1 MITMRN
7 IWIMMLG
14 ICLFGCGAGKQPPS
28 SQLSLTWKLEKD
40 SVEARYFKNTFCLTN
55 NGNKSLADNWVIYF
69 NQTPIYYQQP
79 INAPLEI
86 ECIGSTY
93 YKMYPTEHYQA
104 LAPGET
110 LSFTILSEGNVI
122 NVSSVPEGAYIV
134 ATDEKGKMLQPQNIP
149 IEIGLFT
156 PDTQWIRSKS
166 SFPYAD
172 GNYLYKQNNDFSKP
186 VDCDM
191 LSLFPTPKKVEKTGG
206 VSTFSPKVGLKFDG
220 VFKEE
225 ALLLK
230 KQLTSELGCTV
241 SDKDEE
247 TIIELKKT
255 ELPATCQCPD
265 EYYEIVIKNNLLTL
279 KANNAHGI
287 FNACQT
293 LVALLD
299 NMKLASSPL
308 PNLHITDYPDMGHRG
323 IMLDVAR
330 NFTKKADLLKL
341 IDILSFYKMN
351 VLHLHLSD
359 DEAWRVEIP
368 GLEELTEIASRRGH
382 TTDELTCL
390 YPAYAWGWN
399 EADTTSLANGYYSRN
414 DFMDILKYAKE
425 RHIRIIPEID
435 IPGHSRA
442 AIKAMNARYRKYI
455 DTDQSKAEE
464 YLLIDFADTSQY
476 LSAQNF
482 TDNVINVA
490 MPSTYRFLEK
500 VIDEIRRMYQDAG
513 VELPAFHVGGDEV
526 PEGIWEGSSICRT
539 FMKKHGLTKIR
550 DLKDYFLEQ
559 ILEMLDKRNIQVVGW
574 QDIVMKPD
582 NTVNEHFRNSKVL
595 NYCWNTIPEQGGDE
609 VPYKLANAGYPIIL
623 CNVGNFYLDMSYC
636 YHVEEPGLRWGG
648 YVDEYVT
655 FDMLP
660 FDIYKSLRRN
670 LKGESVDVKT
680 VSNGKQPLTK
690 EGYKNIKGLSGQIW
704 AETIRSFEQIEYYL
718 FPKVFGLAERA
729 WNAQPSWALSPDSKV
744 YVDAK
749 RKYNAG
755 IVTYELP
762 RLAKRGINFRV
773 SPPGI
778 IVKDGL
784 LFVNTT
790 NPNAVIRY
798 TTDGSEPTESSV
810 EWQTPITCNAPLIKA
825 KAFYLGKESVTTVLI
840 NESY

>member
-134 ATDEKGKMLQPQNIP
+134 VTDEKGKMLQPQNIP

-156 PDTQWIRSKS
+156 PDAQWVRSKN

-172 GNYLYKQNNDFSKP
+172 GNYLYKQNDDFSKS
-186 VDCDM
+186 VDCDI

-230 KQLTSELGCTV
+230 KQLTSQLGCTV
-241 SDKDEE
+241 SEKDEE

-279 KANNAHGI
+279 KANDAHGI

-330 NFTKKADLLKL
+330 NFTKKTDLLKL

-399 EADTTSLANGYYSRN
+399 EVDTTSLANGYYSRS

-500 VIDEIRRMYQDAG
+500 VIDEIGRMYQDAG

-539 FMKKHGLTKIR
+539 FMKEHGLAKIR

-559 ILEMLDKRNIQVVGW
+559 ILEMLDKRNMQAVGW

-609 VPYKLANAGYPIIL
+609 VPYRLANAGYPIIL
-623 CNVGNFYLDMSYC
+623 CNVGNFYLDMAYC

-680 VSNGKQPLTK
+680 ASNGKQPLTK

-729 WNAQPSWALSPDSKV
+729 WNAQPSWVLSPDSKV

-778 IVKDGL
+778 MVKDGL

-798 TTDGSEPTESSV
+798 TTDGSEPTENSV
-810 EWQTPITCNAPLIKA
+810 KWQTPIACDAPQIKA

-840 NESY
+840 NE

>member
-55 NGNKSLADNWVIYF
+55 KGNKSLADDWVIYF

-122 NVSSVPEGAYIV
+122 NVSSVHEGAYIV
-134 ATDEKGKMLQPQNIP
+134 VTDEKGKMLQPQNIP

-156 PDTQWIRSKS
+156 PDAQWIRSKN

-172 GNYLYKQNNDFSKP
+172 GNYLYKQNDDFSKP
-186 VDCDM
+186 VDCDI
-191 LSLFPTPKKVEKTGG
+191 LSLFPTPKKVEKAGG

-230 KQLTSELGCTV
+230 KQLTSQLGCTV

-255 ELPATCQCPD
+255 EHPATCQCPD

-279 KANNAHGI
+279 KANDAHGI

-330 NFTKKADLLKL
+330 NFTKKTDLLKL

-399 EADTTSLANGYYSRN
+399 EADTTSLANGYYSRS

-500 VIDEIRRMYQDAG
+500 VIDEIGRMYQDAG
-513 VELPAFHVGGDEV
+513 VELLAFHVGGDEV

-539 FMKKHGLTKIR
+539 FMKEHGLAKIR

-559 ILEMLDKRNIQVVGW
+559 ILEMLDKRNIQAVGW

-623 CNVGNFYLDMSYC
+623 CNVGNFYLDMAYC

-680 VSNGKQPLTK
+680 ASNGKQPLTK

-798 TTDGSEPTESSV
+798 TTDGSEPTENSV
-810 EWQTPITCNAPLIKA
+810 KWQTPIACDAPQIKA

-840 NESY
+840 NE

>member
-55 NGNKSLADNWVIYF
+55 KGNKSLADDWVIYF

-134 ATDEKGKMLQPQNIP
+134 VTDEKGKMLQPQNIP

-156 PDTQWIRSKS
+156 PDAQWIRSKN

-172 GNYLYKQNNDFSKP
+172 GNYLYKQNDDFSKP
-186 VDCDM
+186 VDCDI
-191 LSLFPTPKKVEKTGG
+191 LSLFPTPKKVEKAGG

-230 KQLTSELGCTV
+230 KQLTSQLGCTV

-255 ELPATCQCPD
+255 EHPATCQCPD

-279 KANNAHGI
+279 KANDAHGI

-330 NFTKKADLLKL
+330 NFTKKTDLLKL

-399 EADTTSLANGYYSRN
+399 EADSTSLANGYYSRS

-455 DTDQSKAEE
+455 DTDQPKAEE

-500 VIDEIRRMYQDAG
+500 VIDEIGRMYQDAG
-513 VELPAFHVGGDEV
+513 VELLAFHVGGDEV
-526 PEGIWEGSSICRT
+526 PEGIWEGSAICRT
-539 FMKKHGLTKIR
+539 FMKEHGLAKIR

-559 ILEMLDKRNIQVVGW
+559 ILEMLDKRNIQAVGW

-623 CNVGNFYLDMSYC
+623 CNVGNFYLDMAYC

-680 VSNGKQPLTK
+680 ASNGKQPLTK
-690 EGYKNIKGLSGQIW
+690 EGYKNIKGLSRQIW

-718 FPKVFGLAERA
+718 FPKVFGLVERA

-784 LFVNTT
+784 LLANTA

-798 TTDGSEPTESSV
+798 TTDGNEPNENSV
-810 EWQTPITCNAPLIKA
+810 LWKEPIKCDAPLIKA
-825 KAFYLGKESVTTVLI
+825 KAYCLGKESVAIMLI
-840 NESY
+840 NK

>member
-1 MITMRN
+1 
-7 IWIMMLG
+7 
-14 ICLFGCGAGKQPPS
+14 
-28 SQLSLTWKLEKD
+28 
-40 SVEARYFKNTFCLTN
+40 
-55 NGNKSLADNWVIYF
+55 
-69 NQTPIYYQQP
+69 
-79 INAPLEI
+79 
-86 ECIGSTY
+86 
-93 YKMYPTEHYQA
+93 
-104 LAPGET
+104 
-110 LSFTILSEGNVI
+110 
-122 NVSSVPEGAYIV
+122 
-134 ATDEKGKMLQPQNIP
+134 
-149 IEIGLFT
+149 
-156 PDTQWIRSKS
+156 
-166 SFPYAD
+166 
-172 GNYLYKQNNDFSKP
+172 
-186 VDCDM
+186 
-191 LSLFPTPKKVEKTGG
+191 
-206 VSTFSPKVGLKFDG
+206 
-220 VFKEE
+220 
-225 ALLLK
+225 
-230 KQLTSELGCTV
+230 
-241 SDKDEE
+241 
-247 TIIELKKT
+247 
-255 ELPATCQCPD
+255 
-265 EYYEIVIKNNLLTL
+265 
-279 KANNAHGI
+279 
-287 FNACQT
+287 
-293 LVALLD
+293 
-299 NMKLASSPL
+299 
-308 PNLHITDYPDMGHRG
+308 
-323 IMLDVAR
+323 
-330 NFTKKADLLKL
+330 
-341 IDILSFYKMN
+341 MN

-399 EADTTSLANGYYSRN
+399 EADTTSLANGYYSRS

-455 DTDQSKAEE
+455 DTDRPKAEE

-500 VIDEIRRMYQDAG
+500 VIDEIGRMYQDAG

-526 PEGIWEGSSICRT
+526 PEGIWEGSSVCRT

-550 DLKDYFLEQ
+550 DLKDYFLGQ
-559 ILEMLDKRNIQVVGW
+559 ILEMLDKRNIQAVGW
-574 QDIVMKPD
+574 QDIVMNPD

-623 CNVGNFYLDMSYC
+623 CNVGNFYLDMAYC

-680 VSNGKQPLTK
+680 ASNGKQPLTK

-718 FPKVFGLAERA
+718 FPKVFGLAERV
-729 WNAQPSWALSPDSKV
+729 WNAQPSWALSPDGKV
-744 YVDAK
+744 YMDAK

-778 IVKDGL
+778 MVRDGL
-784 LFVNTT
+784 LLVNTT

-810 EWQTPITCNAPLIKA
+810 EWQTQIACDAPLIKA

-840 NESY
+840 NELY

>member
-7 IWIMMLG
+7 IWIMIVG
-14 ICLFGCGAGKQPPS
+14 ICLFGCGVGKQPPS

-156 PDTQWIRSKS
+156 PDAQWIRSKN

-172 GNYLYKQNNDFSKP
+172 GNYLYKQNDDFSKP
-186 VDCDM
+186 VDCDI

-206 VSTFSPKVGLKFDG
+206 VSTFSPKLGLKFDG

-230 KQLTSELGCTV
+230 KQLTSQLGCTV

-279 KANNAHGI
+279 KANDAHGI

-330 NFTKKADLLKL
+330 NFTKKTDLLKL

-399 EADTTSLANGYYSRN
+399 EVDTTSLANGYYSRS

-500 VIDEIRRMYQDAG
+500 VIDEIGRMYQDAG

-539 FMKKHGLTKIR
+539 FMKEHGLAKIR

-559 ILEMLDKRNIQVVGW
+559 ILEMLDKRNIQAVGW

-623 CNVGNFYLDMSYC
+623 CNVGNFYLDMAYC

-680 VSNGKQPLTK
+680 ASNGKQPLTK

-744 YVDAK
+744 YADAK

-784 LFVNTT
+784 LFVNAT

-798 TTDGSEPTESSV
+798 TTDGSEPTENSV
-810 EWQTPITCNAPLIKA
+810 KWQTPIACDAPQIKA

-840 NESY
+840 NE

>member
-14 ICLFGCGAGKQPPS
+14 ICLFGCGAGKQSLS

-40 SVEARYFKNTFCLTN
+40 SAEARYFKNTFCLTN

-134 ATDEKGKMLQPQNIP
+134 ATDENGKMLQPQNIP

-156 PDTQWIRSKS
+156 PNTQWVRSKN

-172 GNYLYKQNNDFSKP
+172 GNNLYKQNDDFSKP
-186 VDCDM
+186 IDCDM

-308 PNLHITDYPDMGHRG
+308 PNLHVTDYPDMGHRG

-500 VIDEIRRMYQDAG
+500 VIDEIGRMYQDAG

-526 PEGIWEGSSICRT
+526 PEGIWEGSSVCRT
-539 FMKKHGLTKIR
+539 FMKEHGLTKIR

-559 ILEMLDKRNIQVVGW
+559 ILEMLDKRNIQAVGW

-582 NTVNEHFRNSKVL
+582 NIVNEHFRNSKVL

-623 CNVGNFYLDMSYC
+623 CNVGNFYLDMAYR

-810 EWQTPITCNAPLIKA
+810 EWQTPITCNVPLIKA

>member
-156 PDTQWIRSKS
+156 PDAQWIRSKN

-172 GNYLYKQNNDFSKP
+172 GNYLYKQNDDFSKP
-186 VDCDM
+186 VDCDI

-230 KQLTSELGCTV
+230 KQLTSQLGCTV

-279 KANNAHGI
+279 KANDAHGI

-299 NMKLASSPL
+299 SMKLASSPL

-323 IMLDVAR
+323 IMLNVAR
-330 NFTKKADLLKL
+330 NFTKKTDLLKL

-399 EADTTSLANGYYSRN
+399 EVDTTSLANGYYSRS

-500 VIDEIRRMYQDAG
+500 VIDEIGRMYQDAG

-526 PEGIWEGSSICRT
+526 PEGIWEGSAICRT
-539 FMKKHGLTKIR
+539 FMKEHGLAKIR

-559 ILEMLDKRNIQVVGW
+559 ILEMLDKRNIQAVGW

-623 CNVGNFYLDMSYC
+623 CNVGNFYLDMAYC

-680 VSNGKQPLTK
+680 ASNGKQPLTK

-704 AETIRSFEQIEYYL
+704 AETIRSLEQIEYYL

-744 YVDAK
+744 YADAK

-798 TTDGSEPTESSV
+798 TTDGSEPTENSV
-810 EWQTPITCNAPLIKA
+810 KWQTPIACDAPQIKA

-840 NESY
+840 NE

>member
-156 PDTQWIRSKS
+156 PDAQWIRSKN

-172 GNYLYKQNNDFSKP
+172 GNYLYKQNDDFSKP
-186 VDCDM
+186 VDCDI
-191 LSLFPTPKKVEKTGG
+191 LSLFPTPKKVEKTGS

-230 KQLTSELGCTV
+230 KQLTSQLGCTV

-255 ELPATCQCPD
+255 EHPATCQCPD

-279 KANNAHGI
+279 KANDAHGI

-299 NMKLASSPL
+299 NMKLASSLL

-323 IMLDVAR
+323 IMLDIAR
-330 NFTKKADLLKL
+330 NFTKKTDLLKL

-399 EADTTSLANGYYSRN
+399 EADTTSLANGYYSRS

-455 DTDQSKAEE
+455 DADQSKAEE

-500 VIDEIRRMYQDAG
+500 VIDEIGRMYQDAG

-526 PEGIWEGSSICRT
+526 PEGIWEGSAICRT
-539 FMKKHGLTKIR
+539 FMKEHGLAKIR

-559 ILEMLDKRNIQVVGW
+559 ILEMLDKRNIQAVGW

-623 CNVGNFYLDMSYC
+623 CNVGNFYLDMAYC

-680 VSNGKQPLTK
+680 ASNGKQPLTK

-798 TTDGSEPTESSV
+798 TTDGSEPTENSV
-810 EWQTPITCNAPLIKA
+810 KWQTPIVCDAPQIKA
-825 KAFYLGKESVTTVLI
+825 KAFYLGKESVTTVWF
-840 NESY
+840 NR

>member
-14 ICLFGCGAGKQPPS
+14 ICLFGCGAAKQPLS

-156 PDTQWIRSKS
+156 PDTQWIRSKN

-230 KQLTSELGCTV
+230 KQLASQLGCTV

-247 TIIELKKT
+247 TIIELKKM
-255 ELPATCQCPD
+255 EVPITCQYPD
-265 EYYEIVIKNNLLTL
+265 EYYEIVIKNNRLTL
-279 KANNAHGI
+279 KANDAHGI

-293 LVALLD
+293 LLALLD
-299 NMKLASSPL
+299 NMELTSAPL

-330 NFTKKADLLKL
+330 NFTKKTDLLKL

-490 MPSTYRFLEK
+490 MLSTYRFLEK
-500 VIDEIRRMYQDAG
+500 VIDEIGRMYQDAG

-526 PEGIWEGSSICRT
+526 PEGIWEGSSVCRT

-550 DLKDYFLEQ
+550 DLKDYFLGQ
-559 ILEMLDKRNIQVVGW
+559 ILEMLDKRNIAVGW
-574 QDIVMKPD
+574 QDIVMNPD

-623 CNVGNFYLDMSYC
+623 CNVGNFYLDMAYC

-680 VSNGKQPLTK
+680 ASNGKQPLTK

-718 FPKVFGLAERA
+718 FPKVFGLAERV
-729 WNAQPSWALSPDSKV
+729 WNAQPSWALSPDGKV
-744 YVDAK
+744 YMDAK

-784 LFVNTT
+784 LLVNTT

-810 EWQTPITCNAPLIKA
+810 EWQTQIACDAPLIKA

-840 NESY
+840 NELY

>member
-55 NGNKSLADNWVIYF
+55 KGNKSLADNWVIYF

-149 IEIGLFT
+149 IEIGLFM
-156 PDTQWIRSKS
+156 PDAQWVRSKN

-172 GNYLYKQNNDFSKP
+172 GNYLYKQNDDFSKP
-186 VDCDM
+186 VDCDI
-191 LSLFPTPKKVEKTGG
+191 LSLFPTPKKVEKAGG

-230 KQLTSELGCTV
+230 KQLTSQLGCTV

-255 ELPATCQCPD
+255 EHPATCQCPD

-279 KANNAHGI
+279 KANDAHGI

-330 NFTKKADLLKL
+330 NFTKKTDLLKL

-399 EADTTSLANGYYSRN
+399 EADTTSLANGYYSRS

-500 VIDEIRRMYQDAG
+500 VIDEIGRMYQDAG

-526 PEGIWEGSSICRT
+526 PEGIWEGSAICRT
-539 FMKKHGLTKIR
+539 FMKEHGLAKIR

-559 ILEMLDKRNIQVVGW
+559 ILEMLDKRNIQAVGW

-623 CNVGNFYLDMSYC
+623 CNVGNFYLDMAYC

-670 LKGESVDVKT
+670 LKGESMDVKT
-680 VSNGKQPLTK
+680 ASNGKQPLTK

-744 YVDAK
+744 YADAK

-798 TTDGSEPTESSV
+798 TTDSSEPTENSV
-810 EWQTPITCNAPLIKA
+810 KWQTPIACDAPQIKA

-840 NESY
+840 NE

>member
-1 MITMRN
+1 
-7 IWIMMLG
+7 MMLG
-14 ICLFGCGAGKQPPS
+14 ICLFGCGAGKQSLS

-40 SVEARYFKNTFCLTN
+40 SAEARYFKNTFCLTN

-134 ATDEKGKMLQPQNIP
+134 ATDENGKMLQPQNIP

-156 PDTQWIRSKS
+156 PNTQWVRSKN

-172 GNYLYKQNNDFSKP
+172 GNNLYKQNDDFSKP
-186 VDCDM
+186 IDCDM

-308 PNLHITDYPDMGHRG
+308 PNLHVTDYPDMGHRG

-500 VIDEIRRMYQDAG
+500 VIDEIGRMYQDAG

-526 PEGIWEGSSICRT
+526 PEGIWEGSSVCRT
-539 FMKKHGLTKIR
+539 FMKEHGLTKIR

-559 ILEMLDKRNIQVVGW
+559 ILEMLDKRNIQAVGW

-582 NTVNEHFRNSKVL
+582 NIVNEHFRNSKVL

-623 CNVGNFYLDMSYC
+623 CNVGNFYLDMAYR

-660 FDIYKSLRRN
+660 FDTYKSLRRN

-810 EWQTPITCNAPLIKA
+810 EWQTPITCNVPLIKA

>member
-14 ICLFGCGAGKQPPS
+14 ICLFGCGAGKQPLS
-28 SQLSLTWKLEKD
+28 SHLSLTWKLEKD

-55 NGNKSLADNWVIYF
+55 KGNKSLADDWVIYF

-134 ATDEKGKMLQPQNIP
+134 VTDEKGKMLQPQNIP

-156 PDTQWIRSKS
+156 PDAQWIRSKN

-172 GNYLYKQNNDFSKP
+172 GNYLYKQNDDFSKP
-186 VDCDM
+186 VDCDI
-191 LSLFPTPKKVEKTGG
+191 LSLFPTPKKVEKAGG

-230 KQLTSELGCTV
+230 KQLTSQLGCTV

-255 ELPATCQCPD
+255 EHPATCQCPD

-279 KANNAHGI
+279 KANDAHGI

-330 NFTKKADLLKL
+330 NFTKKTDLLKL

-500 VIDEIRRMYQDAG
+500 VIDEIGRMYQDAG

-526 PEGIWEGSSICRT
+526 PEGIWEGSSVCRT

-550 DLKDYFLEQ
+550 DLKDYFLGQ
-559 ILEMLDKRNIQVVGW
+559 ILEMLDKRNIQAVGW
-574 QDIVMKPD
+574 QDIVMNPD

-623 CNVGNFYLDMSYC
+623 CNVGNFYLDMAYC

-660 FDIYKSLRRN
+660 FDIYQSLRRN

-680 VSNGKQPLTK
+680 ASNGKQPLTK

-718 FPKVFGLAERA
+718 FPKVFGLVERA

-784 LFVNTT
+784 LLANTA

-798 TTDGSEPTESSV
+798 TTDGNEPNENSV
-810 EWQTPITCNAPLIKA
+810 LWKEPIKCDAPLIKA
-825 KAFYLGKESVTTVLI
+825 KAYCLGKESVAIMLI
-840 NESY
+840 NK

>member
-1 MITMRN
+1 MKHLKHLLIVSTVTALCACNNTKESPVSLQWEMVKNGAAPGFYESSFTITN
-7 IWIMMLG
+7 TSTKPLESDWEIYYT
-14 ICLFGCGAGKQPPS
+14 
-28 SQLSLTWKLEKD
+28 QLSPRQVKVNED
-40 SVEARYFKNTFCLTN
+40 SPVIIEMINAGYYKIAPSESWTPLAPGDSIKISYLNQGIFTQTLFTPKSPFFVTN
-55 NGNKSLADNWVIYF
+55 NGTQISIPLSIAPFDRKEQWTVQGRIAPSYPDGEKVYADNQALETTYKIQTYDMLPSLKEVTPREGTSIISKDISLSVEDGFADEAKLLIQNLKEMGYNVTDKGQTVIALCHF
-69 NQTPIYYQQP
+69 PQNMQAK
-79 INAPLEI
+79 ND
-86 ECIGSTY
+86 
-93 YKMYPTEHYQA
+93 EHYRLDVKDNYITISGGTPHAIFNGTQ
-104 LAPGET
+104 T
-110 LSFTILSEGNVI
+110 L
-122 NVSSVPEGAYIV
+122 VS
-134 ATDEKGKMLQPQNIP
+134 
-149 IEIGLFT
+149 
-156 PDTQWIRSKS
+156 
-166 SFPYAD
+166 
-172 GNYLYKQNNDFSKP
+172 
-186 VDCDM
+186 
-191 LSLFPTPKKVEKTGG
+191 
-206 VSTFSPKVGLKFDG
+206 
-220 VFKEE
+220 
-225 ALLLK
+225 LLK
-230 KQLTSELGCTV
+230 KQ
-241 SDKDEE
+241 
-247 TIIELKKT
+247 TI
-255 ELPATCQCPD
+255 PAKF
-265 EYYEIVIKNNLLTL
+265 ENIAIN
-279 KANNAHGI
+279 
-287 FNACQT
+287 
-293 LVALLD
+293 
-299 NMKLASSPL
+299 
-308 PNLHITDYPDMGHRG
+308 DYPDLLYRG
-323 IMLDVAR
+323 MMLDIAR

-341 IDILSFYKMN
+341 INQLAAYKIN
-351 VLHLHLSD
+351 VLHFHFSD
-359 DEAWRVEIP
+359 DEAWRLEIP

-490 MPSTYRFLEK
+490 MLSTYRFLEK
-500 VIDEIRRMYQDAG
+500 VIDEIGRMYQDAG

-526 PEGIWEGSSICRT
+526 PEGIWEGSSVCRT

-550 DLKDYFLEQ
+550 DLKDYFLGQ
-559 ILEMLDKRNIQVVGW
+559 ILEMLDKRNIQAVGW
-574 QDIVMKPD
+574 QDIVMNPD

-623 CNVGNFYLDMSYC
+623 CNVGNFYLDMAYC

-648 YVDEYVT
+648 YEDEYVT

-680 VSNGKQPLTK
+680 ASNGKQPLTK

-718 FPKVFGLAERA
+718 FPKVFGLAERV
-729 WNAQPSWALSPDSKV
+729 WNAQPSWALSPDGKV
-744 YVDAK
+744 YMDAK

-784 LFVNTT
+784 LLVNTT

-810 EWQTPITCNAPLIKA
+810 EWQTQIACDAPLIKA

-840 NESY
+840 NELY

>member
-156 PDTQWIRSKS
+156 PDAQWIRSKN

-172 GNYLYKQNNDFSKP
+172 GNYLYKQNDDFSKP
-186 VDCDM
+186 VDCDI

-230 KQLTSELGCTV
+230 KQLTSQLGCIV

-279 KANNAHGI
+279 KANDAHGI

-308 PNLHITDYPDMGHRG
+308 PNLHITDYPDMEHRG

-330 NFTKKADLLKL
+330 NFTKKTDLLKL

-399 EADTTSLANGYYSRN
+399 EADTTSLANGYYSRS

-455 DTDQSKAEE
+455 DADQSKAEE

-500 VIDEIRRMYQDAG
+500 VIDEIGRIYQDAG

-526 PEGIWEGSSICRT
+526 PEGIWEGSAICRT
-539 FMKKHGLTKIR
+539 FMKEHGLAKIR

-559 ILEMLDKRNIQVVGW
+559 ILEMLDKRNIQAVGW

-623 CNVGNFYLDMSYC
+623 CNVGNFYLDMAYC

-680 VSNGKQPLTK
+680 ASNGKQPLTK
-690 EGYKNIKGLSGQIW
+690 EDYKNIKGLSGQIW

-744 YVDAK
+744 YADAK

-798 TTDGSEPTESSV
+798 TTDGSEPTENSV
-810 EWQTPITCNAPLIKA
+810 KWQTPIACDAPQIKA

-840 NESY
+840 NE

>member
-14 ICLFGCGAGKQPPS
+14 ICLFGCGAAKQPLS

-156 PDTQWIRSKS
+156 PDAQWIRSKN

-206 VSTFSPKVGLKFDG
+206 VSTFSPKVGLKFAG

-230 KQLTSELGCTV
+230 KQLTSQLGCTV

-255 ELPATCQCPD
+255 ELPATCQCLD

-279 KANNAHGI
+279 KANDAHGI

-330 NFTKKADLLKL
+330 NFTKKTDLLNL

-399 EADTTSLANGYYSRN
+399 EADTTSLANGYYSRS

-455 DTDQSKAEE
+455 DTDRPKAEE

-500 VIDEIRRMYQDAG
+500 VIDEIGRMYQDAG

-526 PEGIWEGSSICRT
+526 PEGIWEGSSVCRT

-550 DLKDYFLEQ
+550 DLKDYFLGQ
-559 ILEMLDKRNIQVVGW
+559 ILEMLDKHNIQAVGW
-574 QDIVMKPD
+574 QDIVMNPD
-582 NTVNEHFRNSKVL
+582 NTVNEHFRHSKVL

-623 CNVGNFYLDMSYC
+623 CNVGNFYLDMAYC

-680 VSNGKQPLTK
+680 ASNGKQPLTK

-718 FPKVFGLAERA
+718 FPKVFGLAERV
-729 WNAQPSWALSPDSKV
+729 WNAQPSWALSPDGKV
-744 YVDAK
+744 YMDAK

-784 LFVNTT
+784 LLVNTT

-810 EWQTPITCNAPLIKA
+810 EWQTQIACDAPLIKA

-840 NESY
+840 NELY

>member
-40 SVEARYFKNTFCLTN
+40 SVEVRYFKNTFCLTN

-156 PDTQWIRSKS
+156 PDAQWIRSKN

-172 GNYLYKQNNDFSKP
+172 GNYLYKQNDDFSKP
-186 VDCDM
+186 VDCDI

-206 VSTFSPKVGLKFDG
+206 VSTFSPKLGLKFDG

-230 KQLTSELGCTV
+230 KQLTSQLGCTV

-279 KANNAHGI
+279 KANDAHGI

-330 NFTKKADLLKL
+330 NFTKKTDLLKL

-399 EADTTSLANGYYSRN
+399 EVDTTSLANGYYSRS

-500 VIDEIRRMYQDAG
+500 VIDEIGRMYQDAG

-539 FMKKHGLTKIR
+539 FMKEHGLAKIR

-559 ILEMLDKRNIQVVGW
+559 ILEMLDKRNIQAVGW

-623 CNVGNFYLDMSYC
+623 CNVGNFYLDMAYC

-680 VSNGKQPLTK
+680 ASNGKQPLTK

-744 YVDAK
+744 YADAK

-784 LFVNTT
+784 LFVNAT

-798 TTDGSEPTESSV
+798 TTDGSEPTENSV
-810 EWQTPITCNAPLIKA
+810 KWQTPIACDAPQIKA

-840 NESY
+840 NE

>member
-134 ATDEKGKMLQPQNIP
+134 VTDEKGKMLQPQNIP

-156 PDTQWIRSKS
+156 PDAQWVRSKN

-172 GNYLYKQNNDFSKP
+172 GNYLYKQNDDFSKS
-186 VDCDM
+186 VDCDI

-230 KQLTSELGCTV
+230 KQLTLQLGCTV
-241 SDKDEE
+241 SEKDEE

-279 KANNAHGI
+279 KANDAHGI

-330 NFTKKADLLKL
+330 NFTKKTDLLKL

-359 DEAWRVEIP
+359 DEAWRVEIS

-399 EADTTSLANGYYSRN
+399 EADATSLANGYYSRS

-425 RHIRIIPEID
+425 RHIRIIPEVD

-455 DTDQSKAEE
+455 DTNQSKAEE

-500 VIDEIRRMYQDAG
+500 VIDEIGRMYQDAG

-539 FMKKHGLTKIR
+539 FMKEHGLAKIR

-559 ILEMLDKRNIQVVGW
+559 ILEMLDKRNIQAVGW

-623 CNVGNFYLDMSYC
+623 CNVGNFYLDMAYC

-680 VSNGKQPLTK
+680 ASNGKQPLTK

-718 FPKVFGLAERA
+718 FPKVFGLVERA

-784 LFVNTT
+784 LLANTA

-798 TTDGSEPTESSV
+798 TTDGNEPNENSV
-810 EWQTPITCNAPLIKA
+810 LWKEPIKCDAPLIKA
-825 KAFYLGKESVTTVLI
+825 KAYCLGKESVAIMLI
-840 NESY
+840 NK

>member
-1 MITMRN
+1 
-7 IWIMMLG
+7 MMLG

-156 PDTQWIRSKS
+156 PDAQWIRSKN

-172 GNYLYKQNNDFSKP
+172 GNYLYKQNDDFSKP
-186 VDCDM
+186 VDCDI

-230 KQLTSELGCTV
+230 KQLTSQLGCTV

-279 KANNAHGI
+279 KANDAHGI

-299 NMKLASSPL
+299 SMKLASSPL

-330 NFTKKADLLKL
+330 NFTKKTDLLKL

-399 EADTTSLANGYYSRN
+399 EVDTTSLANGYYSRS

-500 VIDEIRRMYQDAG
+500 VIDEIGRMYQDAG

-526 PEGIWEGSSICRT
+526 PEGIWEGSAICRT
-539 FMKKHGLTKIR
+539 FMKEHGLAKIR

-559 ILEMLDKRNIQVVGW
+559 ILEMLDKRNIQAVGW

-623 CNVGNFYLDMSYC
+623 CNVGNFYLDMAYC

-680 VSNGKQPLTK
+680 ASNGKQPLTK

-704 AETIRSFEQIEYYL
+704 AETIRSLEQIEYYL

-744 YVDAK
+744 YADAK

-798 TTDGSEPTESSV
+798 TTDGSEPTENSV
-810 EWQTPITCNAPLIKA
+810 KWQTPIACDAPQIKA

-840 NESY
+840 NE

>member
-134 ATDEKGKMLQPQNIP
+134 VTDEKGKMLQPQNIP
-149 IEIGLFT
+149 IEIGLFM
-156 PDTQWIRSKS
+156 PDAQWVRSKN

-172 GNYLYKQNNDFSKP
+172 GNYLYKQNDDFSKP
-186 VDCDM
+186 VDCDI

-230 KQLTSELGCTV
+230 KQLTSQLGCTV
-241 SDKDEE
+241 SEKDEE

-279 KANNAHGI
+279 KANDAHGI

-330 NFTKKADLLKL
+330 NFTKKTDLLKL

-399 EADTTSLANGYYSRN
+399 EADTTSLANGYYSRS

-500 VIDEIRRMYQDAG
+500 VIDEIGRMYQDAG

-539 FMKKHGLTKIR
+539 FMKEHGLAKIR

-559 ILEMLDKRNIQVVGW
+559 ILEMLDKRNIQAVGW

-623 CNVGNFYLDMSYC
+623 CNVGNFYLDMAYC

-680 VSNGKQPLTK
+680 ASNGKQPLTK

-744 YVDAK
+744 YADTK

-798 TTDGSEPTESSV
+798 TTDGSEPTENSV
-810 EWQTPITCNAPLIKA
+810 KWQTPIACDAPQIKA

-840 NESY
+840 NE

>member
-55 NGNKSLADNWVIYF
+55 NGNKALADNWVIYF

-79 INAPLEI
+79 VNAPLEI

-110 LSFTILSEGNVI
+110 LSFTIMSEGNVI

-149 IEIGLFT
+149 IEIGLFR
-156 PDTQWIRSKS
+156 PDAQWISSKN

-172 GNYLYKQNNDFSKP
+172 GNYLYKQNDDFSKP

-230 KQLTSELGCTV
+230 KQLTSLFGCIV
-241 SDKDEE
+241 SDKGEE

-255 ELPATCQCPD
+255 ELPATCQYPD

-279 KANNAHGI
+279 KANDAHGI
-287 FNACQT
+287 FNAGQT

-330 NFTKKADLLKL
+330 NFTKKKDLLKL

-368 GLEELTEIASRRGH
+368 GLEELTATASLRGH
-382 TTDELTCL
+382 TTDEQTCL

-399 EADTTSLANGYYSRN
+399 EADTTSLANG
-414 DFMDILKYAKE
+414 
-425 RHIRIIPEID
+425 IIP
-435 IPGHSRA
+435 A
-442 AIKAMNARYRKYI
+442 
-455 DTDQSKAEE
+455 
-464 YLLIDFADTSQY
+464 
-476 LSAQNF
+476 
-482 TDNVINVA
+482 
-490 MPSTYRFLEK
+490 
-500 VIDEIRRMYQDAG
+500 
-513 VELPAFHVGGDEV
+513 
-526 PEGIWEGSSICRT
+526 
-539 FMKKHGLTKIR
+539 
-550 DLKDYFLEQ
+550 
-559 ILEMLDKRNIQVVGW
+559 
-574 QDIVMKPD
+574 
-582 NTVNEHFRNSKVL
+582 
-595 NYCWNTIPEQGGDE
+595 
-609 VPYKLANAGYPIIL
+609 
-623 CNVGNFYLDMSYC
+623 
-636 YHVEEPGLRWGG
+636 
-648 YVDEYVT
+648 VT
-655 FDMLP
+655 LWIF
-660 FDIYKSLRRN
+660 
-670 LKGESVDVKT
+670 
-680 VSNGKQPLTK
+680 
-690 EGYKNIKGLSGQIW
+690 
-704 AETIRSFEQIEYYL
+704 
-718 FPKVFGLAERA
+718 
-729 WNAQPSWALSPDSKV
+729 
-744 YVDAK
+744 
-749 RKYNAG
+749 
-755 IVTYELP
+755 
-762 RLAKRGINFRV
+762 
-773 SPPGI
+773 
-778 IVKDGL
+778 
-784 LFVNTT
+784 
-790 NPNAVIRY
+790 
-798 TTDGSEPTESSV
+798 
-810 EWQTPITCNAPLIKA
+810 
-825 KAFYLGKESVTTVLI
+825 
-840 NESY
+840 

>member
-156 PDTQWIRSKS
+156 PDAQWIRSKN

-172 GNYLYKQNNDFSKP
+172 GNYLYKQNDDFSKP
-186 VDCDM
+186 VDCDI

-206 VSTFSPKVGLKFDG
+206 VSTFSPKLGLKFDG

-230 KQLTSELGCTV
+230 KQLTSQLGCTV

-279 KANNAHGI
+279 KANDAHGI

-330 NFTKKADLLKL
+330 NFTKKTDLLKL

-399 EADTTSLANGYYSRN
+399 EVDTTSLANGYYSRS

-455 DTDQSKAEE
+455 DTDQAKAEE

-500 VIDEIRRMYQDAG
+500 VIDEIGRMYQDAG

-539 FMKKHGLTKIR
+539 FMKEHGLAKIR

-559 ILEMLDKRNIQVVGW
+559 ILEMLDKRNIQAVGW

-623 CNVGNFYLDMSYC
+623 CNVGNFYLDMAYC

-680 VSNGKQPLTK
+680 ASNGKQPLTK

-744 YVDAK
+744 YADAK

-784 LFVNTT
+784 LFVNAT

-798 TTDGSEPTESSV
+798 TTDGSEPTENSV
-810 EWQTPITCNAPLIKA
+810 KWQTPIACDAPQIKA

-840 NESY
+840 NE

>member
-156 PDTQWIRSKS
+156 PDAQWIRSKN

-172 GNYLYKQNNDFSKP
+172 GNYLYKQNDDFSKP
-186 VDCDM
+186 VDCDI

-206 VSTFSPKVGLKFDG
+206 VSTFSPKLGLKFDG

-230 KQLTSELGCTV
+230 KQLTSQLGCTV

-279 KANNAHGI
+279 KANDAHGI

-330 NFTKKADLLKL
+330 NFTKKTDLLKL

-399 EADTTSLANGYYSRN
+399 EVDTTSLANGYYSRS

-500 VIDEIRRMYQDAG
+500 VIDEIGRMYQDAG

-539 FMKKHGLTKIR
+539 FMKEHGLAKIR

-559 ILEMLDKRNIQVVGW
+559 ILEMLDKRNIQAVGW

-623 CNVGNFYLDMSYC
+623 CNVGNFYLDMAYC

-680 VSNGKQPLTK
+680 ASNGKQPLTK

-744 YVDAK
+744 YADAK

-784 LFVNTT
+784 LFVNAT

-798 TTDGSEPTESSV
+798 TTDGSEPTENSV
-810 EWQTPITCNAPLIKA
+810 KWQTPIACDAPQIKA

-840 NESY
+840 NE

>member
-134 ATDEKGKMLQPQNIP
+134 VTDEKGKMLQPQNIP

-156 PDTQWIRSKS
+156 PDAQWIRSKN

-172 GNYLYKQNNDFSKP
+172 GNYLYKQNDDFSKP
-186 VDCDM
+186 VDCDI

-230 KQLTSELGCTV
+230 KQLTSQLGCTV

-279 KANNAHGI
+279 KANDAHGI

-330 NFTKKADLLKL
+330 NFTKKTDLLKL

-399 EADTTSLANGYYSRN
+399 EADTTSLANGYYSRS

-500 VIDEIRRMYQDAG
+500 VIDEIGRMYQDAG

-526 PEGIWEGSSICRT
+526 PEGIWEGSAICRT
-539 FMKKHGLTKIR
+539 FMKEHGLTKIR

-559 ILEMLDKRNIQVVGW
+559 ILEMLDKRNIQAVGW

-595 NYCWNTIPEQGGDE
+595 NYCWNTIPEQDGDE

-623 CNVGNFYLDMSYC
+623 CNVGNFYLDMAYC

-680 VSNGKQPLTK
+680 ASNGKQPLTK

-744 YVDAK
+744 YADAK

-784 LFVNTT
+784 LFVNAT

-798 TTDGSEPTESSV
+798 TTDGSEPTENSV
-810 EWQTPITCNAPLIKA
+810 KWQTPIACDAPQIKA

-840 NESY
+840 NE

>member
-14 ICLFGCGAGKQPPS
+14 ICLFGCGAGKQSLS

-40 SVEARYFKNTFCLTN
+40 SAEARYFKNTFCLTN

-134 ATDEKGKMLQPQNIP
+134 ATDENGKMLQPQNIP

-156 PDTQWIRSKS
+156 PNTQWVRSKN

-172 GNYLYKQNNDFSKP
+172 GNNLYKQNDDFSKP
-186 VDCDM
+186 IDCDM

-308 PNLHITDYPDMGHRG
+308 PNLHVTDYPDMGHRG

-500 VIDEIRRMYQDAG
+500 VIDEIGRMYQDAG

-526 PEGIWEGSSICRT
+526 PEGIWEGSSVCRT
-539 FMKKHGLTKIR
+539 FMKEHGLTKIR

-559 ILEMLDKRNIQVVGW
+559 ILEMLDKRNIQAVGW

-582 NTVNEHFRNSKVL
+582 NIVNEHFRNSKVL

-623 CNVGNFYLDMSYC
+623 CNVGNFYLDMAYR

-660 FDIYKSLRRN
+660 FDTYKSLRRN

-810 EWQTPITCNAPLIKA
+810 EWQTPITCNVPLIKA

>member
-1 MITMRN
+1 
-7 IWIMMLG
+7 
-14 ICLFGCGAGKQPPS
+14 
-28 SQLSLTWKLEKD
+28 
-40 SVEARYFKNTFCLTN
+40 
-55 NGNKSLADNWVIYF
+55 
-69 NQTPIYYQQP
+69 
-79 INAPLEI
+79 
-86 ECIGSTY
+86 
-93 YKMYPTEHYQA
+93 
-104 LAPGET
+104 
-110 LSFTILSEGNVI
+110 
-122 NVSSVPEGAYIV
+122 
-134 ATDEKGKMLQPQNIP
+134 
-149 IEIGLFT
+149 
-156 PDTQWIRSKS
+156 
-166 SFPYAD
+166 
-172 GNYLYKQNNDFSKP
+172 
-186 VDCDM
+186 
-191 LSLFPTPKKVEKTGG
+191 
-206 VSTFSPKVGLKFDG
+206 
-220 VFKEE
+220 
-225 ALLLK
+225 
-230 KQLTSELGCTV
+230 
-241 SDKDEE
+241 
-247 TIIELKKT
+247 
-255 ELPATCQCPD
+255 
-265 EYYEIVIKNNLLTL
+265 
-279 KANNAHGI
+279 
-287 FNACQT
+287 
-293 LVALLD
+293 
-299 NMKLASSPL
+299 
-308 PNLHITDYPDMGHRG
+308 
-323 IMLDVAR
+323 MLDVAR
-330 NFTKKADLLKL
+330 NFTKKTDLLKL

-490 MPSTYRFLEK
+490 MLSTYRFLEK
-500 VIDEIRRMYQDAG
+500 VIDEIGRMYQDAG

-526 PEGIWEGSSICRT
+526 PEGIWEGSSVCRT

-550 DLKDYFLEQ
+550 DLKDYFLGQ
-559 ILEMLDKRNIQVVGW
+559 ILEMLDKRNIQAVGW
-574 QDIVMKPD
+574 QDIVMNPD

-623 CNVGNFYLDMSYC
+623 CNVGNFYLDMAYC

-680 VSNGKQPLTK
+680 ASNGKQPLTK

-718 FPKVFGLAERA
+718 FPKVFGLAERV
-729 WNAQPSWALSPDSKV
+729 WNAQPSWALSPDGKV
-744 YVDAK
+744 YMDAK

-784 LFVNTT
+784 LLVNTT

-810 EWQTPITCNAPLIKA
+810 EWQTQIACDAPLIKA

-840 NESY
+840 NELY

>member
-156 PDTQWIRSKS
+156 PDAQWIRSKN

-172 GNYLYKQNNDFSKP
+172 GNYLYKQNDDFSKP
-186 VDCDM
+186 VDCDI

-206 VSTFSPKVGLKFDG
+206 VSTFSPKLGLKFDG

-230 KQLTSELGCTV
+230 KQLTSQLGCTV

-255 ELPATCQCPD
+255 EHPATCQCPD

-279 KANNAHGI
+279 KANDAHGI

-299 NMKLASSPL
+299 NMKLAFSPL

-330 NFTKKADLLKL
+330 NFTKKTDLLKL

-399 EADTTSLANGYYSRN
+399 EVDTTSLANGYYSRS
-414 DFMDILKYAKE
+414 DFMDILKYAEE

-500 VIDEIRRMYQDAG
+500 VIDEIGRMYQDAG

-539 FMKKHGLTKIR
+539 FMKEHGLAKIR

-559 ILEMLDKRNIQVVGW
+559 ILEMLDKRNIQAVGW

-623 CNVGNFYLDMSYC
+623 CNVGNFYLDMAYC

-670 LKGESVDVKT
+670 LKDESVDVKT
-680 VSNGKQPLTK
+680 ASNGKQPLTK

-744 YVDAK
+744 YADTK

-798 TTDGSEPTESSV
+798 TTDGSEPTENSV
-810 EWQTPITCNAPLIKA
+810 KWQTPIACDAPQIKA

-840 NESY
+840 NE

>member
-156 PDTQWIRSKS
+156 PDAQWIRSKN

-172 GNYLYKQNNDFSKP
+172 GNYLYKQNDDFSKP
-186 VDCDM
+186 VDCDI

-230 KQLTSELGCTV
+230 KQLTSQLGCTV
-241 SDKDEE
+241 SEKDEE

-279 KANNAHGI
+279 KANDAHGI

-330 NFTKKADLLKL
+330 NFTKKTDLLKL

-399 EADTTSLANGYYSRN
+399 EADTTSLANGYYSRS

-425 RHIRIIPEID
+425 RHIRIIPEVD

-455 DTDQSKAEE
+455 DTNQSKAEE

-500 VIDEIRRMYQDAG
+500 VIDEIGRMYQDAG

-539 FMKKHGLTKIR
+539 FMKEHGLAKIR

-559 ILEMLDKRNIQVVGW
+559 ILEMLDKRNIQAVGW

-623 CNVGNFYLDMSYC
+623 CNVGNFYLDMAYC

-680 VSNGKQPLTK
+680 ASNGKQPLTK

-744 YVDAK
+744 YADAK

-798 TTDGSEPTESSV
+798 TTDGSEPTENSV
-810 EWQTPITCNAPLIKA
+810 KWQTPIACDAPQIKA

-840 NESY
+840 NE

>member
-156 PDTQWIRSKS
+156 PDAQWIRSKN

-230 KQLTSELGCTV
+230 KQLTSQLGCTV

-279 KANNAHGI
+279 KANDAHGI

-330 NFTKKADLLKL
+330 NFTKKTDLLKL

-399 EADTTSLANGYYSRN
+399 EVDTTSLANGYYSRS

-500 VIDEIRRMYQDAG
+500 VIDEIGRMYQDAG

-539 FMKKHGLTKIR
+539 FMKEHGLAKIR

-559 ILEMLDKRNIQVVGW
+559 ILEMLDKRNIQAVGW

-623 CNVGNFYLDMSYC
+623 CNVGNFYLDMAYC

-680 VSNGKQPLTK
+680 ASNGKQPLTK

-744 YVDAK
+744 YADAK

-784 LFVNTT
+784 LFVNAT

-798 TTDGSEPTESSV
+798 TTDGSEPTENSV
-810 EWQTPITCNAPLIKA
+810 KWQTPIACDAPQIKA

-840 NESY
+840 NE

>member
-40 SVEARYFKNTFCLTN
+40 SVGARYFKNTFCLTN
-55 NGNKSLADNWVIYF
+55 NGNKSLANNWVIYF

-149 IEIGLFT
+149 IEVGLFT
-156 PDTQWIRSKS
+156 PDAQWIRSKN

-172 GNYLYKQNNDFSKP
+172 GNYLYKQNDDFSKP
-186 VDCDM
+186 VDCDI

-206 VSTFSPKVGLKFDG
+206 VSTFSPRVDLKFDG

-230 KQLTSELGCTV
+230 KQLTSQLGCTV

-279 KANNAHGI
+279 KANDAHGI

-330 NFTKKADLLKL
+330 NFTKKTDLLKL

-368 GLEELTEIASRRGH
+368 GLEELTEITSRRGH

-399 EADTTSLANGYYSRN
+399 EADTTLLANGYYSRS

-500 VIDEIRRMYQDAG
+500 VIDEIGRMYQDAG

-539 FMKKHGLTKIR
+539 FMKEHGLTKIR

-559 ILEMLDKRNIQVVGW
+559 ILEMLDKRNIQAVGW

-609 VPYKLANAGYPIIL
+609 VPYKLVNAGYPIIL
-623 CNVGNFYLDMSYC
+623 CNVGNFYLDMAYC

-670 LKGESVDVKT
+670 LKGESVDIKT
-680 VSNGKQPLTK
+680 ASNGKQPLTK

-798 TTDGSEPTESSV
+798 TTDGSEPTENSV
-810 EWQTPITCNAPLIKA
+810 KWQTPIACDAPQIKA

-840 NESY
+840 NE

>member
-156 PDTQWIRSKS
+156 PDAQWIRSKN

-172 GNYLYKQNNDFSKP
+172 GNYLYKQNDDFSKP
-186 VDCDM
+186 VECDI

-230 KQLTSELGCTV
+230 KQLTSQLGCTV
-241 SDKDEE
+241 SEKDEE

-279 KANNAHGI
+279 KANDAHGI

-330 NFTKKADLLKL
+330 NFTKKTDLLKL

-359 DEAWRVEIP
+359 DEAWRVEIS

-399 EADTTSLANGYYSRN
+399 EADTTSLANGYYSRS

-425 RHIRIIPEID
+425 RHIRIIPEVD

-455 DTDQSKAEE
+455 DTNQSKAEE

-500 VIDEIRRMYQDAG
+500 VIDEIGRMYQDAG

-539 FMKKHGLTKIR
+539 FMKEHGLAKIR

-559 ILEMLDKRNIQVVGW
+559 ILEMLDKRNIQAVGW

-623 CNVGNFYLDMSYC
+623 CNVGNFYLDMAYC

-680 VSNGKQPLTK
+680 ASNGKQPLTK

-744 YVDAK
+744 YADTK
-749 RKYNAG
+749 REYNAG

-798 TTDGSEPTESSV
+798 TTDGSEPTENSV
-810 EWQTPITCNAPLIKA
+810 KWQTPIACDAPQIKA

-840 NESY
+840 NE

>member
-156 PDTQWIRSKS
+156 PDAQWIRSKN

-172 GNYLYKQNNDFSKP
+172 GNYLYKQNDDFSKP
-186 VDCDM
+186 VDCDI

-230 KQLTSELGCTV
+230 KQLTSQLGCTV

-265 EYYEIVIKNNLLTL
+265 EYYEFVIKNNLLTL
-279 KANNAHGI
+279 KANDAHGI

-330 NFTKKADLLKL
+330 NFTKKTDLLKL

-399 EADTTSLANGYYSRN
+399 EADTTSLANGYYSRS

-455 DTDQSKAEE
+455 DTNQSKAEE

-500 VIDEIRRMYQDAG
+500 VIDEIGRMYQDAG

-526 PEGIWEGSSICRT
+526 PEGIWEGSAICRT
-539 FMKKHGLTKIR
+539 FMKEHGLAKIR

-559 ILEMLDKRNIQVVGW
+559 ILEMLDKRNIQAVGW

-623 CNVGNFYLDMSYC
+623 CNVGNFYLDMAYC

-680 VSNGKQPLTK
+680 ASNGKQPLTK

-744 YVDAK
+744 YADAK

-798 TTDGSEPTESSV
+798 TTDGSEPTENSV
-810 EWQTPITCNAPLIKA
+810 KWQTPIACDAPQIKA

-840 NESY
+840 NE

>member
-1 MITMRN
+1 
-7 IWIMMLG
+7 MMLG

-156 PDTQWIRSKS
+156 PDAQWIRSKN

-172 GNYLYKQNNDFSKP
+172 GNYLYKQNDDFSKP
-186 VDCDM
+186 VDCDI

-206 VSTFSPKVGLKFDG
+206 VSTFSPKLGLKFDG

-230 KQLTSELGCTV
+230 KQLTSQLGCTV

-279 KANNAHGI
+279 KANDAHGI

-330 NFTKKADLLKL
+330 NFTKKTDLLKL

-399 EADTTSLANGYYSRN
+399 EVDTTSLANGYYSRS

-500 VIDEIRRMYQDAG
+500 VIDEIGRMYQDAG

-539 FMKKHGLTKIR
+539 FMKEHGLAKIR

-559 ILEMLDKRNIQVVGW
+559 ILEMLDKRNIQAVGW

-623 CNVGNFYLDMSYC
+623 CNVGNFYLDMAYC

-680 VSNGKQPLTK
+680 ASNGKQPLTK

-744 YVDAK
+744 YADAK

-784 LFVNTT
+784 LFVNAT

-798 TTDGSEPTESSV
+798 TTDGSEPTENSV
-810 EWQTPITCNAPLIKA
+810 KWQTPIACDAPQIKA

-840 NESY
+840 NE

>member
-156 PDTQWIRSKS
+156 PDAQWVRSKN

-172 GNYLYKQNNDFSKP
+172 GNYLYKQNDDFSKS
-186 VDCDM
+186 VDCDI

-230 KQLTSELGCTV
+230 KQLTSQLGCTV

-279 KANNAHGI
+279 KANDAHGI

-330 NFTKKADLLKL
+330 NFTKKTDLLKL

-359 DEAWRVEIP
+359 DEAWRVEIS

-399 EADTTSLANGYYSRN
+399 EADTTSLANGYYSRS

-500 VIDEIRRMYQDAG
+500 VIDEIGRMYQDAG

-526 PEGIWEGSSICRT
+526 PEGIWEGSAICRT
-539 FMKKHGLTKIR
+539 FMKEHGLAKIR

-559 ILEMLDKRNIQVVGW
+559 ILEMLDKRNIQAVGW

-623 CNVGNFYLDMSYC
+623 CNVGNFYLDMAYC

-680 VSNGKQPLTK
+680 ASNGKQPLTK

-744 YVDAK
+744 YADAK

-784 LFVNTT
+784 LFVNAT

-798 TTDGSEPTESSV
+798 TTDGSEPTENSV
-810 EWQTPITCNAPLIKA
+810 KWQTPIACDAPQIKA

-840 NESY
+840 NE